1 MAQNPYFAPVNIAGP
16 DTVLNISAATLVKT
30 GVGVI
35 CRVNVTTAGSTVGGV
50 YDFNATTGEGAANL
64 VSAIPNAVGNYEVY
78 FKCDLGILIVP
89 GTGQVVSVAY
99 A

>member
-64 VSAIPNAVGNYEVY
+64 VSAIPDVVGNYEVY